1 MAAATVSNTVAE
13 RRVGSTPTLATTKG
27 YIMTPVWL
35 LDIDGV
41 VNKLGRPNPGDN
53 TGIAGTSDGGLYNIN
68 WSSSVVEFINK
79 TIDSGRAEVRLCSTW
94 VSDAK
99 VMTDL
104 LGLPELPLAFP
115 ADTDRYAIRVAKRKV
130 AEELIVSD
138 APLVWTDDEAIP
150 FTFRGSDTTLLIDP
164 DPYAGLTDRDLAVID
179 HFLDLHSL
187 EYHVPVL

>member
-68 WSSSVVEFINK
+68 WSSSVVDFINK

-99 VMTDL
+99 TITDL

-115 ADTDRYAIRVAKRKV
+115 ADTNRYQVRAAKLEAAV
-130 AEELIVSD
+130 DLLDAE
-138 APLVWTDDEAIP
+138 APFVWTDDEAIP
-150 FTFRGSDTTLLIDP
+150 FHFRGSDTTLLIDP
-164 DPYAGLTDRDLAVID
+164 DPYKGLTEGDLAVID
-179 HFLDLHSL
+179 HFLDIHSL